1 MPAIGHTYKTL
12 QRFTVTFFV
21 FATVSFSVNAQKTIK
36 GNIHDCKKEPIAFAT
51 VTIHKDSLASSTFKD
66 YAISDASGHFTITT
80 ENAIPNDW
88 LIIKCIGY
96 RNASYKLTDLSKFI
110 SIEMEDDVQTL
121 EEVTVK
127 ASYAGVKFSND
138 TIIFDIDHFRTGTED
153 NVGEVLKRMPGVEV
167 SETGKVSYAG
177 KDVNK
182 ILIDGKDMFSSGN
195 NMIINNLSAS
205 SMSGAEILTDYK
217 SNSITNT
224 FSNQETMALNI
235 KTSGNK
241 KFSGNAEAN
250 GGYKDKYQ
258 GKSALLYLDNK
269 FSFTT
274 ILSANNIG
282 KPVFSIEDYIN
293 NVVGIENALTS
304 EKASLKLSDKETQML
319 FPPENVYKHTNGAL
333 SLNTSYLPS
342 DKFNFKGNVIYNG
355 SFLEAESFSE
365 DTYYSDHLTNRRK
378 DYSEDKNHYVN
389 ATFKETWKPSNTF
402 ELNAATSINLSHFSS
417 FQKVNN
423 EGISDVKAL
432 QDNHLQKFQF
442 TQELSTNYLLKRG
455 ILYSYI
461 NFSFS
466 NGDGNYG
473 LSTDQKL
480 LPIDYDEVSQDKYL
494 FKNSNNL
501 HNTLISPQLGYIFP
515 LFKNVKLNT
524 SLSYTFQHREF
535 CYYEKTDN
543 NKNTFDW
550 NKYMANVAFEKNEG
564 LFRFEIGV
572 SFSAHD
578 YNSNIS
584 ELRTGIKWFT
594 NPYTLLQ
601 LVFSPKHRLAITAS
615 HNLEPIEMEY
625 LSRTN
630 RVEGYNRIYDSS
642 DITSPFSRSSKLSM
656 KYYIFD
662 LFSNTMFVFLTG
674 YTNNSNCLQPYI
686 SQDGIT
692 NISKYD
698 NNGKIENAYAKMNL
712 TKGLGFAPVDAK
724 LTCGYNYTSN
734 DVVVNNK
741 RNDIQTYT
749 LSTDL
754 GLTSRLK
761 GMFNGEI
768 AGNYRYNENK
778 ISNADT
784 KNITNKWGITLK
796 MHYAYKKLKGFLYGI
811 YTNMD
816 NPYYDREIFDI
827 GFNIEYRMK
836 KVRFKLM
843 GENLLHLNKVEWAGI
858 STTPY
863 YSSTTVYKKI
873 PGYLQFGMSYNF

>member
-1 MPAIGHTYKTL
+1 MPASHHIYKTL
-12 QRFTVTFFV
+12 QRFTVTFIA
-21 FATVSFSVNAQKTIK
+21 FAAVSFSVSAQKTIK
-36 GNIHDCKKEPIAFAT
+36 GNIHDSKKAPIAFAT
-51 VTIHKDSLASSTFKD
+51 VTLHRDSLASSTFKD

-96 RNASYKLTDLSKFI
+96 KNVSYKLTDLSKFI

-127 ASYAGVKFSND
+127 ASYSGVKFSND
-138 TIIFDIDHFRTGTED
+138 TIIFDTDHFRTGTED

-182 ILIDGKDMFSSGN
+182 ILVDGKDMFSSGN
-195 NMIINNLSAS
+195 SMIINSLSAS

-217 SNSITNT
+217 SNSITDT

-241 KFSGNAEAN
+241 KFSGNVEAD

-258 GKSALLYLDNK
+258 GKSTLLYLGNK
-269 FSFTT
+269 FSFTS

-282 KPVFSIEDYIN
+282 KPVFSIEDYVN

-304 EKASLKLSDKETQML
+304 EKTSLKLSDKETQML

-333 SLNTSYLPS
+333 SLNASYLPS
-342 DKFNFKGNVIYNG
+342 DKFSFKGNIIYNG

-365 DTYYSDHLTNRRK
+365 DTYYSDNRTNRRK
-378 DYSEDKNHYVN
+378 DYNEDKNHYVN
-389 ATFKETWKPSNTF
+389 ATFRETWKTGNAF
-402 ELNAATSINLSHFSS
+402 ELNAATSFNLSHFSS
-417 FQKVNN
+417 LQDINN
-423 EGISDVKAL
+423 NGISNAKAL
-432 QDNHLQKFQF
+432 QNNQLQKLQF
-442 TQELSTNYLLKRG
+442 TQELSTNYLLRG
-455 ILYSYI
+455 GVLYSYI
-461 NFSFS
+461 NFDFS
-466 NGDGNYG
+466 NNDENYD

-480 LPIDYDEVSQDKYL
+480 LPINYDEVSQDKYL
-494 FKNSNNL
+494 FENSNKL
-501 HNTLISPQLGYIFP
+501 HNVLISPQLGYIFP

-524 SLSYTFQHREF
+524 SLSYTFHHREF
-535 CYYEKTDN
+535 CYYDKTDS
-543 NKNTFDW
+543 KDTFDW
-550 NKYMANVAFEKNEG
+550 NKYMANVAFEKNDG
-564 LFRFEIGV
+564 LFRFEIGTSV
-572 SFSAHD
+572 SAHD

-584 ELRTGIKWFT
+584 GLKTDIKWFT
-594 NPYTLLQ
+594 NPHILLQ
-601 LVFSPKHRLAITAS
+601 LVFSQRHRLSITAS
-615 HNLEPIEMEY
+615 HDLEPIEMEY
-625 LSRTN
+625 LSRAS
-630 RVEGYNRIYDSS
+630 RVVGYNRIYASS
-642 DITSPFSRSSKLSM
+642 DITSPFSRSSELSM

-674 YTNNSNCLQPYI
+674 YTNNSNYLQPYI
-686 SQDGIT
+686 TQDGIT

-698 NNGKIENAYAKMNL
+698 NNGKIENAYAKINL
-712 TKGLGFAPVDAK
+712 TKGLPFAPVDAK

-734 DVVVNNK
+734 NVVVNNK

-749 LSTDL
+749 LSTKL
-754 GLTSRLK
+754 GLSSRFK
-761 GMFNGEI
+761 GIFNGEI
-768 AGNYRYNENK
+768 AGNYHYDENK

-784 KNITNKWGITLK
+784 KNITNEWGITLK
-796 MHYAYKKLKGFLYGI
+796 MHYAYKNLKGFLYGT
-811 YTNMD
+811 YTNID
-816 NPYYDREIFDI
+816 NQYYDREIFDI

-836 KVRFKLM
+836 KVRFKLA
-843 GENLLHLNKVEWAGI
+843 GENLLHLNGLEWAGI

-863 YSSTTVYKKI
+863 YSSSTIYKKI
-873 PGYLQFGMSYNF
+873 PGYLQLGMSYNF

>member
-1 MPAIGHTYKTL
+1 MPAIRHTYKTL

-21 FATVSFSVNAQKTIK
+21 FATVSFSVNAQQTIK
-36 GNIHDCKKEPIAFAT
+36 GDIHDANKDPITFAT
-51 VTIHKDSLASSTFKD
+51 VTIHTDSLATSTFKD
-66 YAISDASGHFTITT
+66 YAISDVSGHFTIIT
-80 ENAIPNDW
+80 ENAIANDW

-96 RNASYKLTDLSKFI
+96 KNACHKLTDLSKFI
-110 SIEMEDDVQTL
+110 SIEMEEDVQAL

-127 ASYAGVKFSND
+127 AAYSGVKFSND
-138 TIIFDIDHFRTGTED
+138 TILFDIDHFRTGTED

-241 KFSGNAEAN
+241 KFSGNVEAN
-250 GGYKDKYQ
+250 GGYKDEYQ
-258 GKSALLYLDNK
+258 GKSTLLYLGNK
-269 FSFTT
+269 LSFTSL
-274 ILSANNIG
+274 LSANNIG
-282 KPVFSIEDYIN
+282 KPIFSIEDYIN
-293 NVVGIENALTS
+293 NVVGIENALTT

-319 FPPENVYKHTNGAL
+319 FPPENVYKYTNGAL
-333 SLNTSYLPS
+333 SLNASYLPS
-342 DKFNFKGNVIYNG
+342 DKLNFKGNIIYNG

-365 DTYYSDHLTNRRK
+365 DSYYSDNLTSRRK
-378 DYSEDKNHYVN
+378 DYSEDKNHYLN
-389 ATFKETWKPSNTF
+389 ATFREAWKPGNTF
-402 ELNAATSINLSHFSS
+402 ELNAATSFNLSHFSS
-417 FQKVNN
+417 FQKVDN
-423 EGISDVKAL
+423 EGISNVKAL
-432 QDNHLQKFQF
+432 QENRLQKFQF

-466 NGDGNYG
+466 NGDGNYD
-473 LSTDQKL
+473 LYTDQKL
-480 LPIDYDEVSQDKYL
+480 LPIDYHEVSLNKYS
-494 FKNSNNL
+494 FENSNNL
-501 HNTLISPQLGYIFP
+501 HNALISPQLGYVFP
-515 LFKNVKLNT
+515 LLWNVKLNT

-535 CYYEKTDN
+535 RYYEKTDS
-543 NKNTFDW
+543 KDTFDW
-550 NKYMANVAFEKNEG
+550 NKYMVNMAFEKNEG
-564 LFRFEIGV
+564 LFRFEIGASV
-572 SFSAHD
+572 SAHD

-584 ELRTGIKWFT
+584 GLKTGMKWFV
-594 NPYTLLQ
+594 NPYTVLQ
-601 LVFSPKHRLAITAS
+601 LVFSQKHRLFLTAS
-615 HNLEPIEMEY
+615 HDLESIEMEY
-625 LSRTN
+625 LSRTS
-630 RVEGYNRIYDSS
+630 RVVGYNRIYDSS
-642 DITSPFSRSSKLSM
+642 DITSPFSKSLKLSM

-662 LFSNTMFVFLTG
+662 LFSNTMFVFLAG
-674 YTNNSNCLQPYI
+674 YTNNSNCPQPYI
-686 SQDGIT
+686 TQDGIT

-698 NNGKIENAYAKMNL
+698 NNGRIENAYAKMNL

-734 DVVVNNK
+734 NVVVNNK

-754 GLTSRLK
+754 GLSSRLK
-761 GMFNGEI
+761 GVLNGEI

-778 ISNADT
+778 ISNADS
-784 KNITNKWGITLK
+784 KNITNEWGMTLK
-796 MHYAYKKLKGFLYGI
+796 MHYAYKKLKGFLYGT

-827 GFNIEYRMK
+827 GFNIEYRIK
-836 KVRFKLM
+836 KVRLKLM
-843 GENLLHLNKVEWAGI
+843 GENLLHLNGLEWAGI

-863 YSSTTVYKKI
+863 YSSTTAYKKI
-873 PGYLQFGMSYNF
+873 PGYLQLGMSYNF

>member
-1 MPAIGHTYKTL
+1 MFAIHRIYKTL
-12 QRFTVTFFV
+12 QRFTVTLFA
-21 FATVSFSVNAQKTIK
+21 FATVSFSVNAQQTIK
-36 GNIHDCKKEPIAFAT
+36 GNIHNSKKEPIAFAT
-51 VTIHKDSLASSTFKD
+51 VTIHTDSLASSTFKD
-66 YAISDASGHFTITT
+66 YAISDVSGHFTITT
-80 ENAIPNDW
+80 ENAIANDW

-96 RNASYKLTDLSKFI
+96 KKASYKLTDLSKFI

-127 ASYAGVKFSND
+127 AAYSGVKFSND
-138 TIIFDIDHFRTGTED
+138 TILFDIDHFRTGTED

-241 KFSGNAEAN
+241 KFSGNVEAN

-258 GKSALLYLDNK
+258 GKSTLLYLDNK
-269 FSFTT
+269 FSFTS
-274 ILSANNIG
+274 ILSTNNIG
-282 KPVFSIEDYIN
+282 KPVFSIEDYVN
-293 NVVGIENALTS
+293 NVVGIENALASKKT
-304 EKASLKLSDKETQML
+304 SLKLSDKEVQML

-333 SLNTSYLPS
+333 SLNASYLPS
-342 DKFNFKGNVIYNG
+342 DKFSFKGNVIYKG

-365 DTYYSDHLTNRRK
+365 DSYYSDNQTNRRK
-378 DYSEDKNHYVN
+378 DYGKDKNHYVN
-389 ATFKETWKPSNTF
+389 ATFRETWKPSKTF
-402 ELNAATSINLSHFSS
+402 ELNAATSFNLSHFSS
-417 FQKVNN
+417 FQDVDNN
-423 EGISDVKAL
+423 GISDIKT
-432 QDNHLQKFQF
+432 QQNNQLQKFQF
-442 TQELSTNYLLKRG
+442 TQELSTNYLLKHG

-461 NFSFS
+461 NFDFS
-466 NGDGNYG
+466 NGDGNYD
-473 LSTDQKL
+473 LYTDQKL
-480 LPIDYDEVSQDKYL
+480 LPIDYHEVSLDKYS
-494 FKNSNNL
+494 FANSNNL
-501 HNTLISPQLGYIFP
+501 RNALISPQLGYVFP
-515 LFKNVKLNT
+515 LLKNVKLNT
-524 SLSYTFQHREF
+524 SMSYTFQHREF
-535 CYYEKTDN
+535 HYYEKTDN
-543 NKNTFDW
+543 KDTFDW
-550 NKYMANVAFEKNEG
+550 NKYMTNVAFEKNEG
-564 LFRFEIGV
+564 LFRFEIGASV
-572 SFSAHD
+572 SAHN

-584 ELRTGIKWFT
+584 GLKTGIKWFT

-601 LVFSPKHRLAITAS
+601 LVFSQKHRLSLTAS
-615 HNLEPIEMEY
+615 HDLEPIEMEY

-630 RVEGYNRIYDSS
+630 RVVGYNRIYDSS

-686 SQDGIT
+686 TQDGIT

-698 NNGKIENAYAKMNL
+698 NNGKMENAYAKMNL
-712 TKGLGFAPVDAK
+712 TKGLGFTPVDAK

-734 DVVVNNK
+734 NVVINNK
-741 RNDIQTYT
+741 RNDLQTYI

-754 GLTSRLK
+754 GLSSRFK
-761 GMFNGEI
+761 GVFNGEI
-768 AGNYRYNENK
+768 AGNYHYNENK

-784 KNITNKWGITLK
+784 KNSTNEWGITLK
-796 MHYAYKKLKGFLYGI
+796 MHYTYKKLKGFLYGI
-811 YTNMD
+811 YTNIN
-816 NPYYDREIFDI
+816 NPYYDRAIFDI

-836 KVRFKLM
+836 KLRFKLM
-843 GENLLHLNKVEWAGI
+843 GENLLHLNGLEWAGI